1 MHEICSKT
9 NFSRAL
15 SIGLESAEF
24 RILYTYFFKYLIL
37 FSLDAATARNLE
49 LILNA
54 RNFGS
59 DHCLYGVMN
68 HTKTTAGGSYS
79 YAMLYNPF
87 FSLWINFIN

>member
-24 RILYTYFFKYLIL
+24 WILYTYFFKYLIL
-37 FSLDAATARNLE
+37 FSIDAATARNLE

-87 FSLWINFIN
+87 FS